1 MENFV
6 ELTVYDIPR
15 CSYLGLKII
24 DGSMTLISEIQA
36 GDAGDIVNHYELSK
50 EETDKLFAL
59 VSLNEFLEFGKKE
72 RSIHSVLKFFD
83 ERKIKYFVHSF

>member
-6 ELTVYDIPR
+6 ELTIYDIPR

-24 DGSMTLISEIQA
+24 NGCMTLISEIQA

-50 EETDKLFAL
+50 EETEKFFNIM
-59 VSLNEFLEFGKKE
+59 SLNEFLDFGKKE
-72 RSIHSVLKFFD
+72 KSIRSVLKLLD
-83 ERKIKYFVHSF
+83 DKEIKYSTRSF